1 MIAELLQE
9 MKAEMREFPWLSLMV
24 LLTIVAGIDFNL
36 AIFGGAD
43 GSHLRLSAS
52 HGPAAEVQMNRV
64 RMHGCSTGLTPGFTV
79 IVGLR
84 RYSME
89 LSVPVDSVRSLLED
103 VRMDVSGP
111 SYAGT
116 PFA

>member
-1 MIAELLQE
+1 MIAELLE
-9 MKAEMREFPWLSLMV
+9 DVKTELREFPWLWVMV
-24 LLTIVAGIDFNL
+24 VLTIVAGLDFNL

-52 HGPAAEVQMNRV
+52 HGAAAEVQMNRL
-64 RMHGCSTGLTPGFTV
+64 RMQGCTTGQTPGFTV

-89 LSVPVDSVRSLLED
+89 LSVPVEGVRSLLEET
-103 VRMDVSGP
+103 RMDVSRP
-111 SYAGT
+111 SYASS

>member
-1 MIAELLQE
+1 MIVELLEE
-9 MKAEMREFPWLSLMV
+9 MKTEIREFPWLWVMV

-43 GSHLRLSAS
+43 SSHLQLSAS
-52 HGPAAEVQMNRV
+52 HGAAAEVQMNRL
-64 RMHGCSTGLTPGFTV
+64 RMQGCTTGQTPGFTV

-89 LSVPVDSVRSLLED
+89 LSVPVDGVRSLLED
-103 VRMDVSGP
+103 TRMNISGP
-111 SYAGT
+111 SCGSS

>member
-9 MKAEMREFPWLSLMV
+9 MKTEIREFPWLWVMV

-43 GSHLRLSAS
+43 SNHLRLSAS
-52 HGPAAEVQMNRV
+52 HGAAAEVQMNRF
-64 RMHGCSTGLTPGFTV
+64 RMHPCSSELTPGFRV

-89 LSVPVDSVRSLLED
+89 LSVPVDGVRSLFKD
-103 VRMDVSGP
+103 ARIDVSGP
-111 SYAGT
+111 SCGSSPSA
-116 PFA
+116 

>member
-1 MIAELLQE
+1 MIAELLHE
-9 MKAEMREFPWLSLMV
+9 MKAEIREFPWLWAMV

-43 GSHLRLSAS
+43 SSHLRFSAS
-52 HGPAAEVQMNRV
+52 HGAAAEMQMDRF
-64 RMHGCSTGLTPGFTV
+64 RMHSCSTGLTPGFTV

-89 LSVPVDSVRSLLED
+89 LSVPVNGVRSLLKHT
-103 VRMDVSGP
+103 RMDVPGP
-111 SYAGT
+111 PCGSS